1 MSEPSYSALAPYYEQ
16 LNSEVDYDGIA
27 EFIDR
32 TIKQRRRSEN
42 ELTLD
47 LGCGTGTVTRR
58 LAALGYDMIGVDCSE
73 DMLAEAQRRST
84 EVHGGKHPLCIC
96 QDIRSLEL
104 YGAVGA
110 AVCCL
115 DGLNYLCGRGDLDRC
130 LGALAN
136 YLEPGGV
143 FIFDVNT
150 PHKFRDIYGTRDYVI
165 EDEGVLCAWENDYN
179 EKTGICDFYLSVF
192 SERENGLWERSD
204 EVQRERCYTRRVLE
218 NALARNGFAVCEVLG
233 AGSHAPAVDE
243 DERWVFVTER
253 VRVG

>member
-1 MSEPSYSALAPYYEQ
+1 
-16 LNSEVDYDGIA
+16 
-27 EFIDR
+27 
-32 TIKQRRRSEN
+32 
-42 ELTLD
+42 
-47 LGCGTGTVTRR
+47 
-58 LAALGYDMIGVDCSE
+58 
-73 DMLAEAQRRST
+73 MLAEAQRMST
-84 EVHGGKHPLCIC
+84 EVHGGKHPLYIC

-104 YGAVGA
+104 YGTVGA

-204 EVQRERCYTRRVLE
+204 EVQRERCYTRRMLE

-233 AGSHAPAVDE
+233 ADSHAPAVDE

>member
-84 EVHGGKHPLCIC
+84 EVHGGKHPLYIC
-96 QDIRSLEL
+96 QEIRSLEL
-104 YGAVGA
+104 YATDRA
-110 AVCCL
+110 AL
-115 DGLNYLCGRGDLDRC
+115 
-130 LGALAN
+130 
-136 YLEPGGV
+136 
-143 FIFDVNT
+143 
-150 PHKFRDIYGTRDYVI
+150 
-165 EDEGVLCAWENDYN
+165 
-179 EKTGICDFYLSVF
+179 
-192 SERENGLWERSD
+192 
-204 EVQRERCYTRRVLE
+204 
-218 NALARNGFAVCEVLG
+218 
-233 AGSHAPAVDE
+233 
-243 DERWVFVTER
+243 
-253 VRVG
+253 

>member
-1 MSEPSYSALAPYYEQ
+1 MP
-16 LNSEVDYDGIA
+16 
-27 EFIDR
+27 
-32 TIKQRRRSEN
+32 RRSA
-42 ELTLD
+42 
-47 LGCGTGTVTRR
+47 GARR
-58 LAALGYDMIGVDCSE
+58 CT
-73 DMLAEAQRRST
+73 AESIRST
-84 EVHGGKHPLCIC
+84 YV

-104 YGAVGA
+104 YGTVGA

-179 EKTGICDFYLSVF
+179 EKDGNMRFLSLCILG
-192 SERENGLWERSD
+192 RENGLWERSD

-218 NALARNGFAVCEVLG
+218 NALARNGFAVCEVL
-233 AGSHAPAVDE
+233 
-243 DERWVFVTER
+243 ERTVMLPQLMR
-253 VRVG
+253 MSGGYS